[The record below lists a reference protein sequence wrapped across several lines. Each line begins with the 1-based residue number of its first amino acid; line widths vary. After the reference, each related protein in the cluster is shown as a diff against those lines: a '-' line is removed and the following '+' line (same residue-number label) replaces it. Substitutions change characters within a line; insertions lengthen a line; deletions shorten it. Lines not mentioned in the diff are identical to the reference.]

1 MFTLRVLVAVPALL
15 RNPLVG
21 RNGSTEPGIMLLSYE
36 RTPNKRIARYDALK
50 IDHIIRAHPH
60 TCTATLRQA
69 CADILGDGVAEA
81 TNEQVS

>member
-1 MFTLRVLVAVPALL
+1 
-15 RNPLVG
+15 
-21 RNGSTEPGIMLLSYE
+21 MLLSYE

-50 IDHIIRAHPH
+50 IDHIIRAQTH

-81 TNEQVS
+81 TNEQVN